1 MPYATMQMQVQ
12 IIILLISE
20 VSQKDEY
27 HVTSYTWNLTQDFL
41 AGTVARVCLT
51 MHTTWVQSL
60 VRKIPQATEYLS
72 ACATTTKPALESH

>member
-1 MPYATMQMQVQ
+1 MPYATMRIQVQ

-27 HVTSYTWNLTQDFL
+27 HVTSYMWNLTQDF
-41 AGTVARVCLT
+41 AGRVAISLLT

-60 VRKIPQATEYLS
+60 VQRDSSSHRIPKLTCHNY
-72 ACATTTKPALESH
+72 